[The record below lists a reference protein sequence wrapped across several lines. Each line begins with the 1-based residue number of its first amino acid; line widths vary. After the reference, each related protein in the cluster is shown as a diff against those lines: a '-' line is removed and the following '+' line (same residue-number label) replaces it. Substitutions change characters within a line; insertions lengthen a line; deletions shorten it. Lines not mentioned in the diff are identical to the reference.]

1 MSDMAQSN
9 GQPDEQAAMDQATSG
24 QGTNSQATGSQAAGK
39 QTQAEQQQA
48 ADLELFEQFLD
59 QDASMEQ
66 PDRGEL
72 RSGTIVEIHSS
83 ELVVDIGSKRDGV
96 VPQADLN
103 KLDPEYVKGLQ
114 VGDEIDVVVSK
125 QIDDDGIFQ
134 LSIADA
140 LQQKDWLLA
149 QDLLDNGE
157 TTDHRVV
164 GYNKGGLTVEFNRLR
179 GFVPASH
186 IVDMPRNVPEEQ
198 RQAEFEKRIGQEMRL
213 KVIEVDKKRRRLV
226 MSQMLAEREYRAGR
240 KEELFRTLHVGDVI
254 NGEVRSL
261 RPFGAFVDLGG
272 ADGLLHVSEIGWTP
286 ISHPR
291 EALEVGQMVEVQVIR
306 LDPENQRIALSR
318 KRVMANPWET
328 VEKRY
333 NVGDTVDVI
342 ITRLVDFGAFAQIEP
357 GIEGLIHISELAD
370 ITVAEPLKAVHS
382 GETVQAKILRIDAKR
397 QRIGLSRRQAEQ
409 LNAGTQEESA
419 QEESEAVSTN
429 EETEAVAEASA
440 PEGVPAEDATSQVE
454 GESESFSEVEPEAL
468 RADPP
473 EAARE
478 PMTGASESA
487 AATTPEAL
495 AESPAEGAEEAPR
508 GREAAAEPESA
519 PENEG

>member
-1 MSDMAQSN
+1 MSDMAQTN
-9 GQPDEQAAMDQATSG
+9 GQGSG
-24 QGTNSQATGSQAAGK
+24 QASEQSAA
-39 QTQAEQQQA
+39 QQA

-59 QDASMEQ
+59 KDDSMEQ

-103 KLDPEYVKGLQ
+103 KLDPEYVKSLQ

-140 LQQKDWLLA
+140 LQQRDWLLA
-149 QDLLDNGE
+149 QELLDNGE
-157 TTDHRVV
+157 TTEHKVM

-198 RQAEFEKRIGQEMRL
+198 RQAEFEKRIGQVMRL

-226 MSQMLAEREYRAGR
+226 MSQMLAEREFRAGR

-328 VEKRY
+328 VEARY
-333 NVGDTVDVI
+333 AVGETIDVT
-342 ITRLVDFGAFAQIEP
+342 ITRLVEFGAFAQIEP

-370 ITVAEPLKAVHS
+370 ITVAEPLKAVHP
-382 GETVQAKILRIDAKR
+382 GESVQAKILRIDAKR
-397 QRIGLSRRQAEQ
+397 QRIGLSRRQTEQTATEPEAAE
-409 LNAGTQEESA
+409 NAAADIAE
-419 QEESEAVSTN
+419 
-429 EETEAVAEASA
+429 VAA
-440 PEGVPAEDATSQVE
+440 PEGVAPEDATSQME
-454 GESESFSEVEPEAL
+454 SESESFSAVEPEAL
-468 RADPP
+468 REDAP

-478 PMTGASESA
+478 PMTSTTESA
-487 AATTPEAL
+487 AANTPEAL
-495 AESPAEGAEEAPR
+495 AEDANEAEV
-508 GREAAAEPESA
+508 EPEV
-519 PENEG
+519 ENEG